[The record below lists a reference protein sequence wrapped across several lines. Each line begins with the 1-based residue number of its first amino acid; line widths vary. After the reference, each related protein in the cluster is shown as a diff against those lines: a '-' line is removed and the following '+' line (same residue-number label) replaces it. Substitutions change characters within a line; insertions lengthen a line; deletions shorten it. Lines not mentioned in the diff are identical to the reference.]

1 MPIITEDDLIQSI
14 ADAFQFISYFH
25 PPDFIRAMSAAW
37 EKEENPSAKQAM
49 SQILVNS
56 RMCDR
61 ASPNLSGYG
70 IGQYSHQIRDAGADE
85 FQTFVTGNL

>member
-56 RMCDR
+56 RMC
-61 ASPNLSGYG
+61 A
-70 IGQYSHQIRDAGADE
+70 IGRRPICQD
-85 FQTFVTGNL
+85 TGSANVHPQ